1 MAELNPSYPSDPLQL
16 TRNRVVPRSP
26 ASYRRAMQRLV
37 SVIQE
42 LSLARELPAVM
53 AIVRAAARELTGADG
68 ATFIL
73 RDGALCHYVDEDAIA
88 PLWKGSRFP
97 MTACISGWAMLN
109 RQSVAIA
116 DIYADPRI
124 PADAYRPTFV
134 KSLAMV
140 PIRTAAPIGAIGA
153 YWAVTHH
160 ADAEEIE
167 ILQALADSAS
177 MAIDNVELY
186 RSLERRVADRTAK
199 LQALN
204 EELDAFAYSV
214 SHDLRA
220 PLRRIDGFASLL
232 MTDHAGQLDAG
243 GQHYL
248 ARIRAGSADMDALI
262 TGLLTLSGAVRGEL
276 NKQSVD
282 LSEIARAVIDRLRH
296 DEPARQVTS
305 SVEDGVRDIGD
316 PRLLHSVLENLLGNA
331 WKFSRGTNP
340 AHLAFGRTVVD
351 DTACYFVS
359 DNGAGFDA
367 AHAHTRL
374 FGAFQR
380 LHSAEEFAGTGIGLA
395 TVRRIVNRHGGR
407 IWARSQPGEGAIF
420 YFTLGALDEAV

>member
-1 MAELNPSYPSDPLQL
+1 MAEPTPSYPSEPPPAA
-16 TRNRVVPRSP
+16 RAAVVPNSRST
-26 ASYRRAMQRLV
+26 YRHAMQRLV

-42 LSLARELPAVM
+42 LSLARDLSAVM
-53 AIVRAAARELTGADG
+53 AIVRAAARQLIGADG

-73 RDGALCHYVDEDAIA
+73 RDGALCHYADEDAIA

-116 DIYADPRI
+116 DIYADARI

-160 ADAEEIE
+160 ADAEEME

-177 MAIDNVELY
+177 MAIDNVQLY
-186 RSLERRVADRTAK
+186 RSLEQRVAQRTAE
-199 LQALN
+199 LEALN
-204 EELDAFAYSV
+204 AELDAFAYSV

-232 MTDHAGQLDAG
+232 IADHAGALG
-243 GQHYL
+243 TSGQHYL
-248 ARIRAGSADMDALI
+248 TRIRACSADMDALI
-262 TGLLTLSGAVRGEL
+262 AGLLTLSGAVRSEL
-276 NKQSVD
+276 NKRQVD
-282 LSEIARAVIDRLRH
+282 LSEIARTTIEHLRQ
-296 DEPARQVTS
+296 DEPARHVVS
-305 SVEDGVRDIGD
+305 AIEDGVRGVGD
-316 PRLLHSVLENLLGNA
+316 PRLLRSVLENLLGNA
-331 WKFSRGTNP
+331 WKFSRAADP
-340 AHLAFGRTVVD
+340 ARVAFGRAVVD
-351 DTACYFVS
+351 GAACYFVS

-367 AHAHTRL
+367 AHARERL

-380 LHSAEEFAGTGIGLA
+380 LHSVEEFAGTGIGLA

-407 IWARSQPGEGAIF
+407 VWARSQPGAGATF